1 MRKYSLTQKN
11 KIIKMKCNFCGYEMK
26 TDKGIV
32 VEGVCSVDCSWGYFS
47 GKDGETHSFDICE
60 KCYDNMVKQ
69 FKIPADIKENRE
81 LL

>member
-1 MRKYSLTQKN
+1 MRKDRLTQKN
-11 KIIKMKCNFCGYEMK
+11 KIIQMTCNYCGNEMK

>member
-1 MRKYSLTQKN
+1 MRKYSKKKKN
-11 KIIKMKCNFCGYEMK
+11 KIIKMKCNFCGNEMK